1 MRQWSELQDGID
13 CRLNHED
20 RKDNGDGTITCFWRT
35 LGEPLLLTVQLRNSY
50 GVDRLVPAE
59 FVRKGA
65 KQPAELHAGIQP
77 RLWHAA
83 LTKERRSKNAEP
95 IWQKAKKKSNDGLAI
110 LSRCNLSLFP

>member
-50 GVDRLVPAE
+50 GVDR
-59 FVRKGA
+59 
-65 KQPAELHAGIQP
+65 
-77 RLWHAA
+77 
-83 LTKERRSKNAEP
+83 
-95 IWQKAKKKSNDGLAI
+95 
-110 LSRCNLSLFP
+110 